1 MSSIT
6 PEMFSDPNWLV
17 ANKFKA
23 LGEVSWLLAEKEN
36 AGRDALIRVLE
47 NAELLSDCMSVV
59 ESLVQRAGLFP
70 YQRSPE
76 SLSTSELLNFEFH
89 TVEGL
94 DDIVLHSVQG
104 QVYRA
109 LVDGAN
115 VILSAPTSFGKS
127 LLMDAMIAS
136 RRFKNIVVIVPTI
149 ALIDETRRRLAN
161 RFSREFKIITHPSQ
175 HAEEKNIYVLTQERF
190 VEFQE
195 MPIPEFFVLDE
206 FYKLSPNRG
215 DDRTFVLNE
224 AFYKLFK
231 SGAQFF
237 LIGPNIQ
244 DITINEK
251 ALKFR
256 FFRTDFSTVATEV
269 RLITQGNETD
279 NAIKICKGVDDPT
292 LIYCKSPKSAYT
304 LAQSLL
310 SAGIAA
316 PTESASEFADWLRS
330 NYHPE
335 WFLADLLDAG
345 IAVHHGALPRS
356 VAHHL
361 LRKFNDREVK
371 FLLCTSTIIEGVNT
385 SAKNVIIFD
394 KRIGNQKP
402 FDLFTFN
409 NIKGR
414 AGRMRK
420 HFVGHVF
427 VLNYEPQPEL
437 PLVDFPA
444 FTQPDDAPESLLIQI
459 EKNDLS
465 EHSLEKLRY
474 LYGQDIL
481 PVEVMRSNSGMEPGH
496 QLSLATELASDIDK
510 YHSELCWSGFPSMAQ
525 LHTVC
530 SLIFVY
536 LMGGKARDGIG
547 NANHLYMK
555 IKTLFQNKT
564 VSALVAAELDYQKDL
579 SPTEA
584 LETVLKFVRQW
595 GEFHFPR
602 YLAALDN
609 IQRSVFEKAGRKPGD
624 YSVFGA
630 SVKRLFMPLAATV
643 LEEYG
648 LPFQVTLRIEKAS
661 PLGDEVDEILA
672 NLRKADVSTLGLDPI
687 EVEMAND
694 TISNL

>member
-1 MSSIT
+1 
-6 PEMFSDPNWLV
+6 
-17 ANKFKA
+17 
-23 LGEVSWLLAEKEN
+23 
-36 AGRDALIRVLE
+36 
-47 NAELLSDCMSVV
+47 
-59 ESLVQRAGLFP
+59 
-70 YQRSPE
+70 
-76 SLSTSELLNFEFH
+76 
-89 TVEGL
+89 
-94 DDIVLHSVQG
+94 
-104 QVYRA
+104 
-109 LVDGAN
+109 
-115 VILSAPTSFGKS
+115 
-127 LLMDAMIAS
+127 
-136 RRFKNIVVIVPTI
+136 
-149 ALIDETRRRLAN
+149 
-161 RFSREFKIITHPSQ
+161 
-175 HAEEKNIYVLTQERF
+175 
-190 VEFQE
+190 
-195 MPIPEFFVLDE
+195 MPPPEFFVLDE

-237 LIGPNIQ
+237 LIGPNVQ
-244 DITINEK
+244 DITIDED

-256 FFRTDFSTVATEV
+256 FFRTDFATVATEV
-269 RLITQGNETD
+269 RLITQGDETE
-279 NAIKICKGVDDPT
+279 NAINICKAVDEPT
-292 LIYCKSPKSAYT
+292 LIYCKSPKSAYA
-304 LAQSLL
+304 LAQALFN
-310 SAGIAA
+310 AGVAA
-316 PTESASEFADWLRS
+316 PSESASEFADWLRS

-335 WFLADLLDAG
+335 WVLADLLNAG

-356 VAHHL
+356 VAYHL
-361 LRKFNDREVK
+361 LRKFNDKEVK
-371 FLLCTSTIIEGVNT
+371 FLICTSTIIEGVNT

-420 HFVGHVF
+420 HYVGHVF
-427 VLNYEPQPEL
+427 VLNPEPQPEL

-444 FTQPDDAPESLLIQI
+444 FTQPNDAPESLLIQL
-459 EKNDLS
+459 EKHDLS
-465 EHSLEKLRY
+465 GHSLEKLKY
-474 LYGQDIL
+474 LYNQDIL
-481 PVEVMRSNSGMEPGH
+481 PMEVMRSNSGMEPGH
-496 QLSLATELASDIDK
+496 QLSLATALASNIDK
-510 YHSELCWSGFPSMAQ
+510 YHYDLCWSGFPSMTQ
-525 LHTVC
+525 LHTIC
-530 SLIFVY
+530 SLIFVH
-536 LMGGKARDGIG
+536 LMGGKGRDGIG
-547 NANHLYMK
+547 NENHLYMK
-555 IKTLFQNKT
+555 IKTLVQNKT
-564 VSALVAAELDYQKDL
+564 LSALVEAELDYQKDI

-672 NLRKADVSTLGLDPI
+672 NLRKADVSSIGLDPI

>member
-1 MSSIT
+1 MKPLT
-6 PEMFSDPNWLV
+6 KFSDPQWLKDN
-17 ANKFKA
+17 AFQA
-23 LGEVSWLLAEKEN
+23 LSEISYLLTQNEN
-36 AGRDALIRVLE
+36 AGREALIRTLEFRSVLE
-47 NAELLSDCMSVV
+47 EYQNIITA
-59 ESLVQRAGLFP
+59 LVQRAGLYP
-70 YQRSPE
+70 YTSNPE
-76 SLSTSELLNFEFH
+76 NLSTADLLNFEFH
-89 TVEGL
+89 KVVGL
-94 DDIVLHSVQG
+94 DEIVLHNVQG

-109 LVDGAN
+109 LLDGAN

-127 LLMDAMIAS
+127 LLIDAIVAS
-136 RRFKNIVVIVPTI
+136 RRFTRIVVIVPTI
-149 ALIDETRRRLAN
+149 ALIDETRRRLSE
-161 RFSREFKIITHPSQ
+161 RFSPEFKIITHPSQ
-175 HAEEKNIYVLTQERF
+175 HTEEKNIYVLTQERF
-190 VEFQE
+190 VEFRE
-195 MPIPEFFVLDE
+195 MPTPEFFVLDE
-206 FYKLSPNRG
+206 FYKLSPSRG

-237 LIGPNIQ
+237 LIGPNVQ
-244 DITINEK
+244 DITIDED

-256 FFRTDFSTVATEV
+256 FFRTDFATVATEV
-269 RLITQGNETD
+269 QLITHGDETE
-279 NAIKICKGVDDPT
+279 NAIRICKAVDDPT
-292 LIYCKSPKSAYT
+292 LVYCKSPKSAYT
-304 LAQSLL
+304 LAQALL
-310 SAGIAA
+310 KAGVTA
-316 PTESASEFADWLRS
+316 PSESASEFADWLRN

-335 WFLADLLDAG
+335 WVLADLLDAG

-356 VAHHL
+356 VAYHL
-361 LRKFNDREVK
+361 LRKFNERDVK

-420 HFVGHVF
+420 HYVGHVF
-427 VLNYEPQPEL
+427 VLNHEPQPEL

-444 FTQPDDAPESLLIQI
+444 FTQPNNAPESLLIQL
-459 EKNDLS
+459 EKHDLS
-465 EHSLEKLRY
+465 EHSLEKLKY
-474 LYGQDIL
+474 LYSQDIL
-481 PVEVMRSNSGMEPGH
+481 PMEVMRSNSGMEPGH
-496 QLSLATELASDIDK
+496 QLSLATALASNIDK
-510 YHSELCWSGFPSMAQ
+510 YHSDLCWSGFPSMPQ
-525 LHTVC
+525 LHTIC
-530 SLIFVY
+530 SLRFVH
-536 LMGGKARDGIG
+536 LMGGKGRDGIG
-547 NANHLYMK
+547 NENHLYMK
-555 IKTLFQNKT
+555 IKTLVQNKT
-564 VSALVAAELDYQKDL
+564 LSALVEAELDYQKDI

-609 IQRSVFEKAGRKPGD
+609 IQRSVFENAGRKPGD

-672 NLRKADVSTLGLDPI
+672 NLRKADVSSLGLDPI